1 MNTKTTPI
9 KDGIKP
15 VPSPTGDAPALN
27 RGAQG
32 AGGQPPTSQVQ
43 VNQTRQVVVRTT
55 PVLYPPF
62 IGYYLIK
69 GFRVVDDVVLGRSIK
84 AVEAVGEYHAQS
96 LTTITEEGSAVVIE
110 TKWGFEYCGVVKA
123 GAKSTI
129 YIDHIPI
136 ELENIEITRCDENE
150 VRQQLRLLEARG
162 LSIES
167 MIDNPWRSIVPYAM
181 TKLRF
186 GGEA

>member
-1 MNTKTTPI
+1 MQNQTSQVYGNKI
-9 KDGIKP
+9 N
-15 VPSPTGDAPALN
+15 VQGDAPALN

-32 AGGQPPTSQVQ
+32 AGGQPPA
-43 VNQTRQVVVRTT
+43 RQVVVRTT
-55 PVLYPPF
+55 PVPYPPF

-69 GFRVVDDVVLGRSIK
+69 GFSVFDDVVLGRPIK
-84 AVEAVGEYHAQS
+84 AVEAVREYHAQS

-167 MIDNPWRSIVPYAM
+167 MISNPWRSIVPYAM

-186 GGEA
+186 GGET

>member
-1 MNTKTTPI
+1 MQTQTQVQGNKI
-9 KDGIKP
+9 N
-15 VPSPTGDAPALN
+15 VQGDAPALN

-32 AGGQPPTSQVQ
+32 AGGQPPSEQA
-43 VNQTRQVVVRTT
+43 RQVVVRTT

-69 GFRVVDDVVLGRSIK
+69 GFRVVDDVVLGRPIK

-96 LTTITEEGSAVVIE
+96 LSTITEEGNVVVIE
-110 TKWGFEYCGVVKA
+110 TKWGFEFCGVVKA

-129 YIDHIPI
+129 YIDHEPI

-167 MIDNPWRSIVPYAM
+167 MIINPWRSIVPYAM
-181 TKLRF
+181 TKKIWW
-186 GGEA
+186 

>member
-1 MNTKTTPI
+1 MASEKETTTVQVYENQI
-9 KDGIKP
+9 ER
-15 VPSPTGDAPALN
+15 S

-32 AGGQPPTSQVQ
+32 AGGQPPTFQVQ
-43 VNQTRQVVVRTT
+43 AD
-55 PVLYPPF
+55 PVPYPPF
-62 IGYYLIK
+62 IRYYLIK
-69 GFRVVDDVVLGRSIK
+69 GFSAFDDVVLGRPIK
-84 AVEAVGEYHAQS
+84 AVEAVGEYHDQS

-129 YIDHIPI
+129 YIDHMPI

-167 MIDNPWRSIVPYAM
+167 MISKPWRSIVPYAM

-186 GGEA
+186 N